1 MTRGG
6 SARRRAAAAAGRR
19 LADVV
24 DPLVVVIV
32 ACEVGFWV
40 VLGAGLLA
48 RYAFRMRRLGA
59 ALLVCT
65 PVVDVVLLVA
75 TVFDLRSG
83 GEAGTAHGLAAIYL
97 GVSVAFGHSM
107 LRWAD
112 QRVAHRFAGGP
123 PPVKPP
129 KEGPA
134 RVRHEWREWVKFA
147 IAWAIAC
154 SVMLLL
160 MYVVG
165 TPERTQ
171 ALWGQMRGMTVVGV
185 IWLLGWPVYHTVTEL
200 AKGRTEKITDK
211 GE

>member
-1 MTRGG
+1 MVI
-6 SARRRAAAAAGRR
+6 
-19 LADVV
+19 VV
-24 DPLVVVIV
+24 EPLVVLIV
-32 ACEVGFWV
+32 ACEIGFWV

-48 RYAFRMRRLGA
+48 RYVLRKPRLGA
-59 ALLVCT
+59 VLLVCT

-83 GEAGTAHGLAAIYL
+83 GEATSAHGLAAIDL
-97 GVSVAFGHSM
+97 GVSVAFGHTM

-112 QRVAHRFAGGP
+112 QRFAHRFAGGP

-129 KEGPA
+129 KHGMA
-134 RVRHEWREWVKFA
+134 KIRHEWREWGKFA

-154 SVMLLL
+154 SVMLFL
-160 MYVVG
+160 MYVVA

-171 ALWGQMRGMTVVGV
+171 ALWAQMQGMTLVGG
-185 IWLLGWPVYHTVTEL
+185 IWLVGWPVYHTVTEL
-200 AKGRTEKITDK
+200 AKGGRTREEAGDR

>member
-1 MTRGG
+1 M
-6 SARRRAAAAAGRR
+6 
-19 LADVV
+19 V
-24 DPLVVVIV
+24 DPLVFVIV

-40 VLGAGLLA
+40 VLGSGLLA
-48 RYAFRMRRLGA
+48 RYALNMRRLGA

-83 GEAGTAHGLAAIYL
+83 GEATTAHGLAAVYL

-129 KEGPA
+129 RKGPE
-134 RVRHEWREWVKFA
+134 RVRHEWREWGKFA

-154 SVMLLL
+154 GVMLLL
-160 MYVVG
+160 MHVVG

-171 ALWGQMRGMTVVGV
+171 ALWGQMSGMTLVGG
-185 IWLLGWPVYHTVTEL
+185 IWLLGWPVYHSVVE
-200 AKGRTEKITDK
+200 AVAAGRRSARR
-211 GE
+211 

>member
-1 MTRGG
+1 MVI
-6 SARRRAAAAAGRR
+6 
-19 LADVV
+19 VV
-24 DPLVVVIV
+24 EPLVVLIV
-32 ACEVGFWV
+32 ACEIGFWV

-48 RYAFRMRRLGA
+48 RYVLRMPRLGA
-59 ALLVCT
+59 VLLVCT

-83 GEAGTAHGLAAIYL
+83 GEATSVHGLAAIYL
-97 GVSVAFGHSM
+97 GVSVAFGHTM

-112 QRVAHRFAGGP
+112 QRFAHRFAGGP

-129 KEGPA
+129 KHGLA
-134 RVRHEWREWVKFA
+134 KIRYEWREWGKFA
-147 IAWAIAC
+147 VAWAIAC

-160 MYVVG
+160 MYVVA

-171 ALWGQMRGMTVVGV
+171 ALWGQMQGMTLVGG
-185 IWLLGWPVYHTVTEL
+185 IWLVGWPLYHTVTEL
-200 AKGRTEKITDK
+200 AKGGLSGRTSEKAVDK

>member
-1 MTRGG
+1 M
-6 SARRRAAAAAGRR
+6 
-19 LADVV
+19 V

-48 RYAFRMRRLGA
+48 RYALRRRRLGA

-83 GEAGTAHGLAAIYL
+83 GEAEAVHGIAAVYL
-97 GVSVAFGHSM
+97 GVSVAFGHTM

-129 KEGPA
+129 ERGLE
-134 RVRHEWREWVKFA
+134 RVRHEWREWGKFA
-147 IAWAIAC
+147 IAWVIAC

-171 ALWGQMRGMTVVGV
+171 ALWGQIRGMTVVGV
-185 IWLLGWPVYHTVTEL
+185 IWLVGWPVYYTVTQL
-200 AKGRTEKITDK
+200 VKRSATDVAAGKSADK

>member
-1 MTRGG
+1 
-6 SARRRAAAAAGRR
+6 
-19 LADVV
+19 
-24 DPLVVVIV
+24 LVVLIV
-32 ACEVGFWV
+32 ACEIGFWV

-48 RYAFRMRRLGA
+48 RYVLRMRRLGA
-59 ALLVCT
+59 VLLACT
-65 PVVDVVLLVA
+65 PLVDVVLLVA

-83 GEAGTAHGLAAIYL
+83 GEASSVHGLAAIYL

-107 LRWAD
+107 MRWAD
-112 QRVAHRFAGGP
+112 QRVAHRFASGP

-129 KEGPA
+129 KHGLA
-134 RVRHEWREWVKFA
+134 KVRHEWREWGRFA
-147 IAWAIAC
+147 VAWAIAC

-171 ALWGQMRGMTVVGV
+171 ALWGQMASITLVGV
-185 IWLLGWPVYHTVTEL
+185 IWLVGWPVYHTVTEL
-200 AKGRTEKITDK
+200 AKGRLTQKAADE